1 VNVYPYKTITTG
13 KFTKYQ
19 VNILENGK
27 IVVEHYFKKNLK
39 LQTIFETQ
47 NDIKS
52 SNLPKYI
59 QKVACWAIYES
70 KTLAIN
76 IESTENK
83 WF

>member
-1 VNVYPYKTITTG
+1 VNVYPYKTITPG

-19 VNILENGK
+19 VNILENGS
-27 IVVEHYFKKNLK
+27 IVVEHYFKKKLK
-39 LQTIFETQ
+39 LQTIFGSQ

-52 SNLPKYI
+52 SILPKHI
-59 QKVACWAIYES
+59 KEISCWAICES